1 MFPLTFD
8 EYIDMKAFLGKSI
21 SQDITE
27 EFDTY
32 LREGGFPKA
41 IQYDSTEDRRTY
53 IKGIVTAIQQALDA
67 LENLNATS
75 FFVATILNTLM
86 FNRV

>member
-8 EYIDMKAFLGKSI
+8 EYIAMKAFLGKSI

>member
-32 LREGGFPKA
+32 LREGGFP
-41 IQYDSTEDRRTY
+41 
-53 IKGIVTAIQQALDA
+53 TAIQQALDA